1 MNQDAE
7 IDRIVKVPM
16 LTDMVN
22 MLSMKPYKRLSAASR
37 LNKTGQKFLSDAS
50 RPKNKSTTWK
60 ELSMLNETNFK
71 QILKAE
77 DYLILLESEEE
88 FLRRGNYRRAFPT
101 LETVRTLSECFDVEK
116 PNNLLLWK
124 YLELKSKGVDILA
137 EVFNTK
143 SPFQPVS
150 PLKPASML
158 S

>member
-1 MNQDAE
+1 
-7 IDRIVKVPM
+7 
-16 LTDMVN
+16 
-22 MLSMKPYKRLSAASR
+22 
-37 LNKTGQKFLSDAS
+37 
-50 RPKNKSTTWK
+50 
-60 ELSMLNETNFK
+60 MLNETNFK

-143 SPFQPVS
+143 SPTQPVS
-150 PLKPASML
+150 PLKPSSML